1 MLRNYP
7 ALDLSLLR
15 TGVGFSEPMQNPMR
29 HVGFD
34 DPAESVMTDLKLVN
48 AVLIGPEDSIDAAN
62 KHMIQ
67 RGVRLLLVVDAN
79 RKITGLI
86 TATDILGEKP
96 LQLIAERGGR
106 HEDIQV
112 RDIMTPQQR
121 LEVLR
126 MDDVRNA
133 KVGHI
138 VATLKKSSRQH
149 ALVVEINDD
158 NQQIIC
164 GLFSATQIAR
174 QLGAAIHIGDV
185 ARTFAEIE
193 ALLAH

>member
-7 ALDLSLLR
+7 ALDLSLLQ
-15 TGVGFSEPMQNPMR
+15 TGVSFSEPVQNSMR
-29 HVGFD
+29 HVGFE

-48 AVLIGPEDSIDAAN
+48 AVLINREDSIDEAN
-62 KHMIQ
+62 QRMIQ
-67 RGVRLLLVVDAN
+67 NGVRLLLVVDAN
-79 RKITGLI
+79 RKVDGLI

-96 LQLIAERGGR
+96 LQLIAVRSGR
-106 HEDIQV
+106 REDIRV
-112 RDIMTPQQR
+112 HDIMTPQQR

-149 ALVVEINDD
+149 ALVVEINDN

-174 QLGAAIHIGDV
+174 QLGAAIHIGEV

>member
-7 ALDLSLLR
+7 ALDLSLLQ
-15 TGVGFSEPMQNPMR
+15 TGVSFSEPQQNSMR
-29 HVGFD
+29 HVGFE

-48 AVLIGPEDSIDAAN
+48 AVLINREDSIDEAN
-62 KHMIQ
+62 QRMIQ
-67 RGVRLLLVVDAN
+67 NGVRLLLVVDTN
-79 RKITGLI
+79 RKVDGLI

-96 LQLIAERGGR
+96 LQLIAVRGGR
-106 HEDIQV
+106 REDIRV
-112 RDIMTPQQR
+112 HDIMTPQQR

-126 MDDVRNA
+126 MNDVRNA

-149 ALVVEINDD
+149 ALVVEINDN

-174 QLGAAIHIGDV
+174 QLGAAIHIGEV

-193 ALLAH
+193 ALLAP

>member
-7 ALDLSLLR
+7 ALDLSLLQ
-15 TGVGFSEPMQNPMR
+15 TGVSFSEPQQNSMR
-29 HVGFD
+29 HVGFE

-48 AVLIGPEDSIDAAN
+48 AVLINREDSIDEAN
-62 KHMIQ
+62 QRMIQ
-67 RGVRLLLVVDAN
+67 NGVRLLLVVDTN
-79 RKITGLI
+79 RKVDGLI

-96 LQLIAERGGR
+96 LQLIAVRGGR
-106 HEDIQV
+106 REDIRV
-112 RDIMTPQQR
+112 HDIMTPQQR

-149 ALVVEINDD
+149 ALVVEINDN

-174 QLGAAIHIGDV
+174 QLGAAIHIGEV